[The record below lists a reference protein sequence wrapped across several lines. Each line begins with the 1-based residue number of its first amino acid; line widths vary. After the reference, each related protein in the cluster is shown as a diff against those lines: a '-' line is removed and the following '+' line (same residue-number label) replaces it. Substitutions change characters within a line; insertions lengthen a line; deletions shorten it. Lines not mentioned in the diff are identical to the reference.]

1 MKLFI
6 TQMTI
11 SCSGDSFLAERI
23 LIVDDDIH
31 VRELIDIGL
40 SPMGYEVLQLDSAV
54 DLIQQVKNTLPD
66 VILLDFQMPEKDGL
80 TALRELRAKGIVI
93 PVIVLTGTADQ
104 NTAVQFFRSGATDFV
119 PKPFDNDYL
128 VIVAQRVIAHHS
140 RNLIEKI
147 TEMIPYMTHLES
159 CNWEQGKCTC
169 KLGEVSLNALQ
180 MASEAMLNP

>member
-1 MKLFI
+1 M
-6 TQMTI
+6 
-11 SCSGDSFLAERI
+11 AERI

-119 PKPFDNDYL
+119 PKL
-128 VIVAQRVIAHHS
+128 V
-140 RNLIEKI
+140 
-147 TEMIPYMTHLES
+147 ES
-159 CNWEQGKCTC
+159 INHKF
-169 KLGEVSLNALQ
+169 
-180 MASEAMLNP
+180 